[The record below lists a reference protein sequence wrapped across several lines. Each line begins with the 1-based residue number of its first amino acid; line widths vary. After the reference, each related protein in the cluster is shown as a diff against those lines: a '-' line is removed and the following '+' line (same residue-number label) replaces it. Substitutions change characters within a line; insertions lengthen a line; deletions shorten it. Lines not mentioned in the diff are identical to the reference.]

1 MVFETNAGEGRYT
14 FQYNE
19 YAVDAEGTVISDS
32 LPPGLFSVTCLL
44 DGQPST
50 DISYSLG
57 GGDGLFQVDPIS
69 GALSLQD
76 GMELDYEVMV
86 DIQFSVTCSAPS
98 AARDGTAQVD
108 FSILPVNEFPPVL
121 STRTLFARVR
131 EDLAIGTALVSTRN
145 DVNAIVTF
153 SATDEDDGPDGALI
167 YALTFSENL
176 TSFSVDESSG
186 TLRVTQSLDVDNTP
200 FGFAVQTIRLTV
212 CDINPAVPSCPS
224 VEVSLVITS
233 TNDNNP
239 VFEQNAYEV
248 SILENVPSGFIIANV
263 SCTDADVGA
272 GAFENVTSS
281 LDLFNVTLQ
290 PSEQVISLSGTLD
303 FETARSHNVSLICS
317 DFAGGIARA
326 SLMVTVDPV
335 NDNNPVFE
343 QNAYEVNILENV
355 PSGFI
360 IANVSCTDADVGA
373 GEFENVTSS
382 LDLFNVTLQP
392 SEQVIS
398 LSGTLDFETA
408 RLHNVSI
415 ICSDFA
421 GGIARASLLVTVDP
435 VNDNQPRFT
444 KEEFFFSMSRLLTTG
459 NQIGTVVAIDED
471 EEVGDDLTY
480 TMMENENFRIQN
492 DGTIILSDFVYVVE
506 GQVFELTVT
515 VSDGEFSDSSMVV
528 ITVAGV
534 LNVPEIV
541 VICVGVF
548 LYFLVSVILGILI
561 CYCVFSRL

>member
-1 MVFETNAGEGRYT
+1 MHCICSLGSQNLAFVTNAGVGQYT

-19 YAVDAEGTVISDS
+19 YAVDEDGTVISDS
-32 LPPGLFSVTCLL
+32 LPPGLFNVTCLL

-57 GGDGLFQVDPIS
+57 GGGGLFQVDPS
-69 GALSLQD
+69 TGALSLQD

-98 AARDGTAQVD
+98 EERDGTAQVD

-131 EDLAIGTALVSTRN
+131 EDLAIGTVLVSTRN
-145 DVNAIVTF
+145 DVDAIATF
-153 SATDEDDGPDGALI
+153 SATDADGGPDGTLI
-167 YALTFSENL
+167 YTLTFSENL
-176 TSFSVDESSG
+176 SVDENSG

-212 CDINPAVPSCPS
+212 CDINPAVPSCPN

-233 TNDNNP
+233 ANDNNP

-248 SILENVPSGFIIANV
+248 SVLENVPSGFIIANV

-335 NDNNPVFE
+335 NDN
-343 QNAYEVNILENV
+343 
-355 PSGFI
+355 
-360 IANVSCTDADVGA
+360 
-373 GEFENVTSS
+373 
-382 LDLFNVTLQP
+382 
-392 SEQVIS
+392 
-398 LSGTLDFETA
+398 
-408 RLHNVSI
+408 R
-415 ICSDFA
+415 
-421 GGIARASLLVTVDP
+421 
-435 VNDNQPRFT
+435 PRFT
-444 KEEFFFSMSRLLTTG
+444 NDVFSFTMSRLLTTG

-480 TMMENENFRIQN
+480 TLMENENFQIQS
-492 DGTIILSDFVYVVE
+492 DGAIILSDFVYVVE

-528 ITVAGV
+528 ITMTGV

-541 VICVGVF
+541 LICVGVF
-548 LYFLVSVILGILI
+548 LYFLVLMILGILI